1 MMTRACIVCVL
12 LARYMGYNQ
21 PPRPAPGGAGGQ
33 RSVTLPSQTAARTA
47 PSHQRKPPTITLT
60 DDFLDTLVFGGDP
73 GPAAETVVPTS
84 THNYSPGQAARKD
97 PLVPQKS
104 VTFKVTYEPESDEVG
119 ATANDTE
126 LQPLKGR
133 GHSRS
138 KSVPVACTDTSY
150 KDAMQLMRR
159 FSPPPRRRAY
169 RSTDDLSSLG

>member
-1 MMTRACIVCVL
+1 VL
-12 LARYMGYNQ
+12 PTRYMGYNQ
-21 PPRPAPGGAGGQ
+21 PPRTTPGGSGGQ
-33 RSVTLPSQTAARTA
+33 RSVTLPTQTARTA

-60 DDFLDTLVFGGDP
+60 DDFLDSLVFGGDS
-73 GPAAETVVPTS
+73 GPAAETAVPTS
-84 THNYSPGQAARKD
+84 THNYSAGQAARKD
-97 PLVPQKS
+97 PLVQQKS
-104 VTFKVTYEPESDEVG
+104 VTFKVTYEPESGEVG

-126 LQPLKGR
+126 LLPLKGR